1 MTSKRENVHAR
12 ADQTPSFDSAG
23 VDELGVIPWPVLLRR
38 RLARRVGLDPRWA
51 VLWVVLAGLF
61 TVSFTITILVV
72 SLPRIADDLD
82 SSTALLNWSITGP
95 MLAFGVVGPAF
106 GKAGDLWGHKRVFVL
121 GLLFAG
127 VFAACTALAWNA
139 ASMITF
145 RILSA
150 SAGSACGPSAMAYIN
165 RLFEPEMRVKP
176 LGYWSFVTA
185 GAPVLGVVAGGPLV
199 DSVGWRWI
207 FGIQAP
213 LCVIGV
219 VVALWLLPGTDRLEN
234 VRFDVKGSIT
244 LGLGAVLLLAGI
256 SQGPK
261 WGWASPACLAC
272 FVGGAASL
280 WLFWRIENRTPDPLI
295 VVAWLRTR
303 NVAMPVLSQTLT
315 NFAYMGGFILA
326 PQVLQNGLG
335 LSSSS
340 TGYLVI
346 ARPLT
351 FSLIAPIAGL
361 VTIRVGE
368 RISGVVGA
376 FGVVA
381 SMVCWALV
389 GADTPLW
396 FVAVALGLSGA
407 GLGIA
412 SPAMTSLTA
421 NAVAQSDLGVAGAMQ
436 QLMTQLGAVV
446 GSVVLTTI
454 STDGGPTNLGPYQ
467 HAFVVATVVATVG
480 MMAAWFVRSTPRP
493 TSGTATAIRP

>member
-1 MTSKRENVHAR
+1 MTAKRENVHAR
-12 ADQTPSFDSAG
+12 ADQTVSFDSAG

-38 RLARRVGLDPRWA
+38 RLARKVGLDPRWA
-51 VLWVVLAGLF
+51 VLCVVLAGLF

-72 SLPRIADDLD
+72 SLSSIADDLG
-82 SSTALLNWSITGP
+82 STTSTLNWSITGP

-127 VFAACTALAWNA
+127 IFAACTALAWNA
-139 ASMITF
+139 ASMIAF
-145 RILSA
+145 RILSS

-213 LCVIGV
+213 LCLIGV
-219 VVALWLLPGTDRLEN
+219 VLAIWLLPGTDRLPN
-234 VRFDVKGSIT
+234 VRFDVAGSVT
-244 LGLGAVLLLAGI
+244 LGVGAVLLLAGI
-256 SQGPK
+256 SQGPR
-261 WGWASPACLAC
+261 WGWSSPACLAC
-272 FVGGAASL
+272 FMVGAASL
-280 WLFWRIENRTPDPLI
+280 WLFWRIEHRTPDPLI

-303 NVAMPVLSQTLT
+303 NVALPVVSQTFT

-326 PQVLQNGLG
+326 PQVLQRGLG
-335 LSSSS
+335 YTAAA

-351 FSLIAPIAGL
+351 FSLIAPLAGL

-368 RISGVVGA
+368 RLAGVVGA
-376 FGVVA
+376 FGVVS
-381 SMVCWALV
+381 SMVCWAFV
-389 GADTPLW
+389 GAGSPQW
-396 FVAVALGLSGA
+396 FVAVALALSGA

-421 NAVAQSDLGVAGAMQ
+421 NAVAETDLGVAGAMQ
-436 QLMTQLGAVV
+436 QLMTQLGAVL
-446 GSVVLTTI
+446 GSVVMTTI
-454 STDGGPTNLGPYQ
+454 STGAGPGNLSRY
-467 HAFVVATVVATVG
+467 HVAFVVAAVVAAVG
-480 MMAAWFVRSTPRP
+480 MLAASGVRSTPRGQP
-493 TSGTATAIRP
+493 ATS